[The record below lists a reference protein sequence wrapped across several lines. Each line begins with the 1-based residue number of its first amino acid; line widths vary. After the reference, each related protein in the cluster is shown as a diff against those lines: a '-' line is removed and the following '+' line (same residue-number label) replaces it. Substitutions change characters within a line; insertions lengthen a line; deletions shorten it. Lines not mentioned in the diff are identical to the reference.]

1 MANEARSAE
10 LAIIIS
16 YPTSASGII
25 VLLKTPPKYRK
36 LDYNKNKN
44 GPKTHAYARHFCR
57 SWYNGSYTMVA
68 KPMKTLELHYPMIQ
82 FLIISNYPAKSRGIS
97 SVSKFSAPNIA
108 FLAF

>member
-36 LDYNKNKN
+36 
-44 GPKTHAYARHFCR
+44 RHFCR
-57 SWYNGSYTMVA
+57 SWYNGSYTMMA
-68 KPMKTLELHYPMIQ
+68 KPMKSLELHYPMIQ
-82 FLIISNYPAKSRGIS
+82 FLITVLIHSYIGPGRTRANFICISNKS
-97 SVSKFSAPNIA
+97 VNK
-108 FLAF
+108 